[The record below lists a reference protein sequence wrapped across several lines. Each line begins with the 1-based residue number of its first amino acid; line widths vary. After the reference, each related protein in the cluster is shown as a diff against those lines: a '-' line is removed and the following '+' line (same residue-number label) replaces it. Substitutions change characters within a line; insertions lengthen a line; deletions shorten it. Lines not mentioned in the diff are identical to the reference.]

1 MRASDIMIKD
11 VITVQP
17 EAKVSQIADLFVRH
31 RISCVPV
38 VTSENDLVGLVTAS
52 DLIHRKETDTER
64 RRKWWLDMFVDADTR
79 AREFVKSHGMT
90 AKDVM
95 TRAVISI
102 SETAELADVAET
114 LEAHRIRRVPVVRD
128 GKLAGLVSRADLV
141 RALATTSKA
150 DTAARVDNR
159 ELFGAIDRAIKAN
172 GWLNTIYMN
181 YTVDNGDVE
190 LRGFAESDAQRQ
202 ALRVLI
208 EEVPGVRSVKDELVV
223 RRWPT
228 AA

>member
-17 EAKVSQIADLFVRH
+17 EAKVSHIADLFVRH

-79 AREFVKSHGMT
+79 AREFVKAHGMT

-95 TRAVISI
+95 TPTVISI
-102 SETAELADVAET
+102 SETAALADVAET
-114 LEAHRIRRVPVVRD
+114 LEAHRIRRVPVVRG
-128 GKLAGLVSRADLV
+128 GKLVGLVSRADLV
-141 RALATTSKA
+141 RALATT
-150 DTAARVDNR
+150 ARSDSGTRLDNR
-159 ELFGAIDRAIKAN
+159 ELYAAIDQAVKAN
-172 GWLNTIYMN
+172 GWLNTIYIN
-181 YTVDNGDVE
+181 YTVENGDVE
-190 LRGFAESDAQRQ
+190 VRGFADSDVQRQ

-208 EEVPGVRSVKDELVV
+208 EEVPGVRSVHDHLVV